1 MGSVAVLIVV
11 LAGCGYS
18 RTPVPRA
25 GSPVLP
31 TAFVGE
37 GFPRVGIDVLVPRN
51 WTESV
56 TELPLAATISS
67 GPAVIALWRYSR
79 SARPPSD
86 RAALAAARRALISA
100 ARARDPGLILI
111 RTRLTRI
118 DRSPAVV
125 LDAFERINGRPRRV
139 RSLHI
144 YISGAEIVI
153 EEYAPAAEFH
163 YIDRYVFSP
172 ISHSIKLR
180 RSPST

>member
-1 MGSVAVLIVV
+1 VGSVAVLVVV

-25 GSPVLP
+25 DFPVRP
-31 TAFVGE
+31 TAYLGE
-37 GFPRVGIDVLVPRN
+37 GFPRVGIDLLIPRN
-51 WTESV
+51 WSESIS
-56 TELPLAATISS
+56 ELPLAATISS
-67 GPAVIALWRYSR
+67 GPAVIALWHYSR

-100 ARARDPGLILI
+100 ARVRDPGLTLI

-118 DRSPAVV
+118 ARSPAVV

-144 YISGAEIVI
+144 YISGAEVVI
-153 EEYAPAAEFH
+153 DEYAPVAEFH
-163 YIDRYVFSP
+163 YVDRYVFSP
-172 ISHSIKLR
+172 LNHSIKLR
-180 RSPST
+180 RRRST